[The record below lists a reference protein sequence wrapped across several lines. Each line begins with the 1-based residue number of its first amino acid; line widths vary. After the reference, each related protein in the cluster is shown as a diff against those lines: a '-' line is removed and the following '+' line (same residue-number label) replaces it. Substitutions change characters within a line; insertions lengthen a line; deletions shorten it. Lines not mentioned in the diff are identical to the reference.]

1 MERRRKVLFG
11 VVLVVLA
18 VTVAAL
24 LYYWTEAARPVYEQ
38 IESAVRDSDRD
49 YKQLL
54 HVHVDAEHTLVFYE
68 TLKEE
73 LAVVTLDKSA
83 TGFKLREY
91 INIQP
96 MYTDKDISWAG
107 TERKDDI
114 YLLFGTVR
122 NPLVTQVIVVSEGGK
137 PAHIA
142 GQGDR
147 KIWYYNAADR
157 LHDPITLRA
166 FDKDGNRLYEWGDP
180 AYWEDAGN

>member
-11 VVLVVLA
+11 AVLVALA
-18 VTVAAL
+18 VSVAGL
-24 LYYWTEAARPVYEQ
+24 LHGRLEAARPVYEQ

-73 LAVVTLDKSA
+73 LSVVTLDKSA

-91 INIQP
+91 INKQP
-96 MYTDKDISWAG
+96 MYTDKDISWTG
-107 TERKDDI
+107 TQRPDDI
-114 YLLFGTVR
+114 YLLFGTVL
-122 NPLVTQVIVVSEGGK
+122 NPLVTQVIVVSEGGQ
-137 PAHIA
+137 PARIA
-142 GQGDR
+142 EQGGR
-147 KIWYYNAADR
+147 KIWYYKADGH
-157 LHDPITLRA
+157 LQAPITLRA